1 MGHKGLHERC
11 KAAARGEE
19 RAFLPQQKGEV
30 AHVDLL
36 LNPEV
41 WVAFLTLLALE
52 IVLGIDNIVF
62 ISILVDKL
70 PEERQALA
78 RRLGLG
84 MALLMRILLLLS
96 LSWVIGLTAPLF
108 AVFGQEISGRDVILI
123 LGGLFLLGKA
133 TYEIHENLEGEE
145 GHSSARVNATFASV
159 LVQIILLDM
168 VFSLD
173 SVITAVGMVD
183 QVSVMIA
190 AVTVAIVVMLI
201 SAEAVAG
208 IVNRHPTIKMLA
220 LSFLLLIGLAL
231 LLEGFDQHIPK
242 GYIYFAMGFSV
253 LVEFLNIRVRRRRE
267 ARSRPVELHQRYARS
282 EEESDPSQS

>member
-1 MGHKGLHERC
+1 M
-11 KAAARGEE
+11 
-19 RAFLPQQKGEV
+19 
-30 AHVDLL
+30 DLL

-84 MALLMRILLLLS
+84 MALVMRILLLLS

-108 AVFGQEISGRDVILI
+108 TVFGQEISGRDVVLI
-123 LGGLFLLGKA
+123 VGGLFLLGKS

-145 GHSSARVNATFASV
+145 GHSSARVKATLASV
-159 LVQIILLDM
+159 LIQIVILDI

-190 AVTVAIVVMLI
+190 AVTVAILVMLF

-208 IVNRHPTIKMLA
+208 LVNRHPTLKMLA
-220 LSFLLLIGLAL
+220 LSFLLLIGFAL
-231 LLEGFDQHIPK
+231 LLEGFDQHVPK

-253 LVEFLNIRVRRRRE
+253 FVELLNIRARRRRQ
-267 ARSRPVELHQRYARS
+267 ARSHPVELHQRYARS
-282 EEESDPSQS
+282 GEGPDPSRP

>member
-1 MGHKGLHERC
+1 MGPRRGHGRS
-11 KAAARGEE
+11 AAARGEV
-19 RAFLPQQKGEV
+19 RGRLSLQKGEV
-30 AHVDLL
+30 ARMDLL
-36 LNPEV
+36 LNPEI

-84 MALLMRILLLLS
+84 LALVMRIVLLLS

-108 AVFGQEISGRDVILI
+108 TVLGQEISGRDVILV

-145 GHSSARVNATFASV
+145 GHSSARVKATFASV
-159 LVQIILLDM
+159 LVQIIVIDM

-190 AVTVAIVVMLI
+190 AVTVAILVMLF

-208 IVNRHPTIKMLA
+208 IVTRHPTLKMLA

-231 LLEGFDQHIPK
+231 LLEGFDQHVPK

-253 LVEFLNIRVRRRRE
+253 LVELLNIRVRRRRE

-282 EEESDPSQS
+282 EDESDPS